1 MRDPPSA
8 AVSVVLMTAP
18 DADSGRRIART
29 LVDERLIACANVLPG
44 VTSVYRWQG
53 GVEEAAEV
61 LVVMKTR
68 PELLERLFARAA
80 GLHPYEVPELLA
92 LPVAGGLE
100 AYCRW
105 VAEETEG
112 GA

>member
-1 MRDPPSA
+1 VDA
-8 AVSVVLMTAP
+8 GAVSVVLMTAP
-18 DADSGRRIART
+18 DAQTARSMARA
-29 LVDERLIACANVLPG
+29 LVEERLIACASLVPG
-44 VTSVYRWQG
+44 VTSVYRWRG
-53 GVEEAAEV
+53 AVEEAAEL

-68 PELLERLFARAA
+68 PALLERLFARAA
-80 GLHPYEVPELLA
+80 ELHPYEVPELLA
-92 LPVAGGLE
+92 VPVAGGLA

>member
-1 MRDPPSA
+1 VVA
-8 AVSVVLMTAP
+8 VLMTAP
-18 DADSGRRIART
+18 DMDTARRIARA
-29 LVDERLIACANVLPG
+29 LVDDRLIACANLLPG
-44 VTSVYRWQG
+44 VTSIYRWQG
-53 GVEEAAEV
+53 GTEEAAEV

-68 PELLERLFARAA
+68 PALLDRLIARAA
-80 GLHPYEVPELLA
+80 ALHPYEVPELLA

>member
-1 MRDPPSA
+1 
-8 AVSVVLMTAP
+8 
-18 DADSGRRIART
+18 
-29 LVDERLIACANVLPG
+29 

-53 GVEEAAEV
+53 AVEEAEEV
-61 LVVMKTR
+61 LVMMKTR
-68 PELLERLFARAA
+68 PELVERLTARAVEM
-80 GLHPYEVPELLA
+80 HPYEVPELLA
-92 LPVAGGLE
+92 LPVAGGLA